1 MRSSRAT
8 KWRSGASDSL
18 SDNLRSILFAL
29 LSAQRMP
36 LDVVVAISD
45 GPVWRSRMP
54 FTDAAH
60 RYRDRVVIDTAFII
74 DSIGDYITA
83 QAFESVYHM
92 FTIVGFDERAPSII
106 RDAITAWMMER
117 RAGVEPGLARRD
129 SRDIAGCSPTMRGR

>member
-1 MRSSRAT
+1 
-8 KWRSGASDSL
+8 
-18 SDNLRSILFAL
+18 
-29 LSAQRMP
+29 MP